1 MPTPAELALQKK
13 YAALRA
19 KKEKVGNPIRRAG
32 GVTALVVSYL
42 SVPARQQEQRQPHLQ
57 KHQMNTLNVRLRNLV
72 NVKPEAFQSLLS

>member
-32 GVTALVVSYL
+32 GVTALVV